1 MQRFYAG
8 KMAKTT
14 TPHDWVQHA
23 TRPGKIERIEAY
35 FGGHGY
41 TPHRHDTYAI
51 GRTLAGVQSFQY
63 RRAQRHSLPGTILVL
78 HPDEIHDGEAGTE
91 AGFHYRMAYIE
102 PSLIQQ
108 ILGGKPLPFIEGGL
122 SSDPRLQAAI
132 EPLLQ
137 DMDSGIDPMEETD
150 ALYDLAH
157 ALVAVAGQRRIR
169 RHPDFIAVER
179 ARAFIHEAMEQTIT
193 LDVLAEASG
202 LDRWQL
208 CRDFR
213 ALYGTSPYGC
223 SDQSVWMPESEHPGA
238 IWPLSDQFFDIYQD
252 FRQSFPSIRRYY
264 PAGCSNCRRAIHR
277 LDNANSVSTCA
288 AFFARPR

>member
-213 ALYGTSPYGC
+213 ALYGTSPYRYLSMRRLDCARRLMLSGQ
-223 SDQSVWMPESEHPGA
+223 SIADAALMAGFFDQSHMA
-238 IWPLSDQFFDIYQD
+238 RQFTSAYGV
-252 FRQSFPSIRRYY
+252 P
-264 PAGCSNCRRAIHR
+264 PARWLKRIKQ
-277 LDNANSVSTCA
+277 
-288 AFFARPR
+288 PR